1 MVEALEDQAQS
12 FLSHLKL
19 KVTLEQMALQG
30 SPDITKLQ
38 HNTSVIQD
46 ILSNWIHQ
54 IVEKPCLQRKTPG
67 KFLLDLAK
75 SFERLHY
82 PLMAK
87 ICCEL
92 IAKSYQNEREVLR
105 DAYIYLAEQ
114 LETQGEPLQAVHTYQ
129 KLNELDLDK
138 HIAFNRIGLV
148 FLSIHEFEQAL
159 INFERSLQIDPNYL
173 QAQIN
178 MGVAHQSKGRYP
190 KAIQC
195 FEAVISKDPLQV
207 NAYYNLGIAY
217 FCTQS
222 YALSLESL
230 NNALKLNPLLLDA
243 HYNKGVVYS
252 QLKNHPLAIE
262 CYNRVIVS
270 DPQYVLAH
278 YNLGVC
284 YFELLDYAQALLCY
298 AKALEI
304 DPDHIRSHWNLAHC
318 YLILGNLEKGLRHY
332 EWRWRHNELQ
342 NNQKQREFVKPL
354 WMGQSTLTGKSILLH
369 AEQGFGDTLQFIR
382 YAIHLGQSAAKV
394 IIEVQPA
401 LKSLIAMSFQ
411 GKEALGRSGES
422 GKSVADWSVIAR
434 GEEIPPYDF
443 HCPLMSLPLALGF
456 KSVSDC
462 LGTLPPYLRVDDAL
476 KELWA
481 YKLEFLL
488 QQKKPRDPLENSRL
502 PIPDLQDSATD
513 VTSVRRRPRIG
524 LVWSSGYREDQSE
537 TWEINKERNLDLSG
551 LEELLRLPFDWV
563 SLQIGKIPN
572 QELQDLN
579 QSGWRGRGL
588 LDLST
593 EIKSFADTAAI
604 AQNLDL
610 IITVD
615 TSTAHLCG
623 ALGLKTWVLL
633 KSNACWR
640 WFLQT
645 EQSPFY
651 PSTRLLRQ
659 TQKGDWSGALLQLHT
674 ELKALVAEQN

>member
-1 MVEALEDQAQS
+1 MVEALQDQAQS

-19 KVTLEQMALQG
+19 KVSIDEQALQG
-30 SPDITKLQ
+30 STDFAELHHKTPL
-38 HNTSVIQD
+38 IQD
-46 ILSNWIHQ
+46 TLSNWIQH
-54 IVEKPCLQRKTPG
+54 IVEVPTLQPKTPG

-75 SFERLHY
+75 TYELLHY
-82 PLMAK
+82 PLIAQ

-92 IAKSYQNEREVLR
+92 ITKNYQSEREVLR

-114 LETQGEPLQAVHTYQ
+114 LEKQGEPLQAVHTYQ

-148 FLSIHEFEQAL
+148 FMSIHEFEQAL
-159 INFERSLQIDPNYL
+159 INFERSLQIDPHYL

-190 KAIQC
+190 RAIQC
-195 FEAVISKDPLQV
+195 FEAVISKDPAQV
-207 NAYYNLGIAY
+207 NAHYNLGIAY
-217 FCTQS
+217 FCIQS
-222 YALSLESL
+222 YDLSLESL

-252 QLKNHPLAIE
+252 QLKNHPLAIY
-262 CYNRVIVS
+262 CYNTVIAS
-270 DPQYVLAH
+270 DPKYLLAH

-284 YFELLDYAQALLCY
+284 YFELLDYAQALTCY
-298 AKALEI
+298 EKALEI
-304 DPDHIRSHWNLAHC
+304 DPEHIRSHWNLAHC
-318 YLILGNLEKGLRHY
+318 YLILGDLEKGLRHY

-342 NNQKQREFVKPL
+342 NKQKQREFVKPL
-354 WMGQSTLTGKSILLH
+354 WMGQLTLTGKSILLH

-401 LKSLIAMSFQ
+401 LKSLIAMSFL
-411 GKEALGRSGES
+411 GKGGLDHSGVS
-422 GKSVADWSVIAR
+422 CTDWTVIAR
-434 GEEIPPYDF
+434 GEEIPPYDL
-443 HCPLMSLPLALGF
+443 HCPLMSLPFALGF
-456 KSVSDC
+456 KSVSEC
-462 LGTLPPYLRVDDAL
+462 SGTAPPYLRVDDGL
-476 KELWA
+476 RELWA

-488 QQKKPRDPLENSRL
+488 QQKNLIDSPENSKL
-502 PIPDLQDSATD
+502 PIRDSQDRTTKL
-513 VTSVRRRPRIG
+513 TSLCRRPRIG

-537 TWEINKERNLDLSG
+537 TWEINKERNLHLRD
-551 LEELLRLPFDWV
+551 LEELLQLPFDWV

-572 QELQDLN
+572 QELHDLN

-623 ALGLKTWVLL
+623 ALGLKTWILL

-651 PSTRLLRQ
+651 PSARLLRQ
-659 TQKGDWSGALLQLHT
+659 TQKGDWSDALLHMHT
-674 ELKALVAEQN
+674 ELEALLAEQN